1 GGLFV
6 VIGIAL
12 LFQLSARINRK
23 PGIMH
28 IGSFAYVD
36 PSKRSIDVHVLVL
49 VVIVVLFHI
58 DAASSEQYES
68 RGERKE
74 NRKVKEIAHSS
85 SNACGPICGLFSLPT
100 PWFPL
105 PGPQFPES

>member
-1 GGLFV
+1 LFQLVLVVGDYHVWHSIGLILQRHYFQSESGGRDVDVGGLFV

-12 LFQLSARINRK
+12 IFQLSAGINRK

-58 DAASSEQYES
+58 DAASSE
-68 RGERKE
+68 
-74 NRKVKEIAHSS
+74 
-85 SNACGPICGLFSLPT
+85 
-100 PWFPL
+100 
-105 PGPQFPES
+105 